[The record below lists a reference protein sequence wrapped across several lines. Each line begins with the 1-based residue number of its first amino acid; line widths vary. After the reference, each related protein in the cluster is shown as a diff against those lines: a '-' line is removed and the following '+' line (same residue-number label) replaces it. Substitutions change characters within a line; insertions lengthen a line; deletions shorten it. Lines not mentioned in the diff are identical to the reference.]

1 MTTPLHFSL
10 YRHGGKRLFDIVGA
24 TILLLLLSPI
34 ACLCCLLI
42 ALKMGRPVTFCQ
54 RRLGRDGKPFLM
66 HKFRSMRD
74 AFDAQGNP
82 LPDEERLGRFGQKLR
97 STSLDEL
104 PQLLDIL
111 RGEMSLVGPRP
122 LLVRY
127 RDRYSEREWK
137 RHLVRPGLTGWCQVN
152 GRNAIGWEEKL
163 ELDVVYAEGYSFR
176 WDLKILLM
184 TVGKV
189 VKRSDISA
197 RGEATMPEFRPEGLP
212 PELHWRQDGHGGEFA
227 PIA

>member
-1 MTTPLHFSL
+1 MNPPLSYSF
-10 YRHGGKRLFDIVGA
+10 YRHGGKRLLDIVGA
-24 TILLLLLSPI
+24 ALLLLLLSPV

-42 ALKMGRPVTFCQ
+42 AIKLGRPVTFCQ
-54 RRLGRDGKPFLM
+54 RRLGWNGRVFLL

-74 AFDAQGNP
+74 AHDAQGQP
-82 LPDEERLGRFGQKLR
+82 LPDEARLGSFGRKLR

-104 PQLLDIL
+104 PQLFDIL

-127 RDRYSEREWK
+127 EDRYTEREWK

-152 GRNAIGWEEKL
+152 GRNALDWESKL
-163 ELDVVYAEGYSFR
+163 ELDVVYAEGYSFW
-176 WDLKILLM
+176 WDMKILWM

-189 VKRSDISA
+189 LKRSDISA
-197 RGEATMPEFRPEGLP
+197 KGEATMPEFRPEGLP
-212 PELHWRQDGHGGEFA
+212 PEKRWRFTGRGVEG
-227 PIA
+227 